1 MKGRRQRPEVFGVSL
16 FLVTFFLIYGSVHVY
31 ALLKARSALGF
42 GWGTALALSPLLAL
56 LVAAPL
62 LVYVFARHGMEG
74 WARAV
79 SWIGYVWMGLLFF
92 FFWMSLAVDA
102 VNLAARVAGAATGR
116 WVFPFLIG
124 GRAPFLALAGLAVAF
139 GAYAVFEAA
148 HIRVERVRI
157 ATDKL
162 PAGAAPLRIAQVSDV
177 HLGLIVRDGR
187 ARAIADLVRR
197 EKPDVFVSTGDLLD
211 GEINHLEGLAEI
223 LRAIDAPLGKY
234 AVTGNHEFYA
244 GITQAVAFTRSAGF
258 TVLRGESVVAG
269 NALRIAGVDDPAGAA
284 FGVDIRRS
292 EADALGTARAPGFT
306 LFLKHRPWLSA
317 ASRGLFD
324 LQLSG
329 HTHNGQIF
337 PFRLLVRITYPLLA
351 GLRAL
356 DGGGFLYT
364 SRGTGTWGPPMRFLA
379 PPEVTIIDIEGRGA
393 PGKFSKDNGAATRNN
408 QLSSPNAAINS

>member
-1 MKGRRQRPEVFGVSL
+1 MSL
-16 FLVTFFLIYGSVHVY
+16 FLLTFFLIYGSVHAY
-31 ALLKARSALGF
+31 ALFKARSAFGF

-62 LVYVFARHGMEG
+62 IVYVLARHGMEA
-74 WARAV
+74 WARAA
-79 SWIGYVWMGLLFF
+79 SWIGYVWMGVLFF

-116 WVFPFLIG
+116 WVFPSLVA
-124 GRAPFLALAGLAVAF
+124 GRAPFLALAGMAVAF
-139 GAYAVFEAA
+139 GGYALFEAA

-162 PAGAAPLRIAQVSDV
+162 PAGAAPLRIAQISDV
-177 HLGLIVRDGR
+177 HLGLIVRGSR
-187 ARAIADLVRR
+187 ARAIAGLLRR
-197 EKPDVFVSTGDLLD
+197 ERPDVLVSTGDLVD
-211 GEINHLEGLAEI
+211 GEINHLEGLADI

-244 GITQAVAFTRSAGF
+244 GIGEAVAFTRSAGF
-258 TVLRGESVVAG
+258 TVLRGESVAVG
-269 NALRIAGVDDPAGAA
+269 RALRIAGADDPAAAA
-284 FGVDIRRS
+284 FGVDVRRS
-292 EADALGTARAPGFT
+292 EADALGTAPSPAFT

-317 ASRGLFD
+317 PSRGLFD

-393 PGKFSKDNGAATRNN
+393 PGHFSKDKWAATRNN
-408 QLSSPNAAINS
+408 QS

>member
-1 MKGRRQRPEVFGVSL
+1 MSL
-16 FLVTFFLIYGSVHVY
+16 FLVTFFLIYGSVHAY

-42 GWGTALALSPLLAL
+42 GWGATLAVSLLLAL

-62 LVYVFARHGMEG
+62 IVYFFARPGMEG
-74 WARAV
+74 AARAV

-92 FFWMSLAVDA
+92 FFWMSLSVDA
-102 VNLAARVAGAATGR
+102 VNLAARIAGAVTGR
-116 WVFPFLIG
+116 RFLPHLVG
-124 GRAPFLALAGLAVAF
+124 GPAPFLALAALAAAF
-139 GAYAVFEAA
+139 GVYALVEAA

-157 ATDKL
+157 ASDKIA
-162 PAGAAPLRIAQVSDV
+162 AGAPPLRIAQISDV
-177 HLGLIVRDGR
+177 HLGLIVRRAR

-197 EKPDVFVSTGDLLD
+197 EHPDVLVCTGDLVD
-211 GEINHLEGLAEI
+211 GDINHLEGLAEI
-223 LRAIDAPLGKY
+223 LRGIDAPLGKY

-244 GITQAVAFTRSAGF
+244 GIDQALEFTRRAGF
-258 TVLRGESVVAG
+258 TVLRGESVTAANG
-269 NALRIAGVDDPAGAA
+269 LRIAGVDDPTAAA
-284 FGVDIRRS
+284 FGLGLRS
-292 EADALGTARAPGFT
+292 EADALGKTPSPGFT

-329 HTHNGQIF
+329 HTHDGQIF
-337 PFRLLVRITYPLLA
+337 PFRLFVRITYPLLA

-379 PPEVTIIDIEGRGA
+379 PPEVTIFTIEGKGR
-393 PGKFSKDNGAATRNN
+393 P
-408 QLSSPNAAINS
+408 